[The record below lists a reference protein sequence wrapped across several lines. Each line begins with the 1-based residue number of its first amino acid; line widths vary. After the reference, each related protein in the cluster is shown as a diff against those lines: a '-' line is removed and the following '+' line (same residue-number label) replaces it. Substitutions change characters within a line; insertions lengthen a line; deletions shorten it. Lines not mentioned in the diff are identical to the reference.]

1 MADELRET
9 FNDPAPVVA
18 VPVPV
23 PAPVPAVAVEAEVED
38 AEEQAEDIDELAE
51 QLAVHQIISEERHQ
65 EILEE
70 VGRCEEGLERI
81 RNQQQSMN
89 QTESP
94 AAQATLTELTLL
106 RERMDRIE
114 ATLTQLAASRGL
126 PPSTPTPSPLNQPVE
141 SSPAVVVAEVPAAP
155 SVTRKRRPVL

>member
-1 MADELRET
+1 MTHEEMMALH
-9 FNDPAPVVA
+9 DPPASVVA
-18 VPVPV
+18 
-23 PAPVPAVAVEAEVED
+23 AAIEEEAESIEEQVED
-38 AEEQAEDIDELAE
+38 VDELAE

-81 RNQQQSMN
+81 RSQQQSMT

-114 ATLTQLAASRGL
+114 ATLNQLAASQGHQ
-126 PPSTPTPSPLNQPVE
+126 PSTQTPSQSNQPG
-141 SSPAVVVAEVPAAP
+141 SSPSSVVSVEAPAAP
-155 SVTRKRRPVL
+155 TVTRKRRPVL